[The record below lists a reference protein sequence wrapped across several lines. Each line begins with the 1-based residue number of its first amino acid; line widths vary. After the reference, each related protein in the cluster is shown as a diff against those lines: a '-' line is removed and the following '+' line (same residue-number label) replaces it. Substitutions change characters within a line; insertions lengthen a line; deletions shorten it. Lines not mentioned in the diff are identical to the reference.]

1 MIALI
6 PKPASTPPNADNKR
20 SLTVIVTNENFIA
33 IKKAITLTIILKN
46 AAENEDDRWKYFL
59 VNRFVKAIQKAP
71 INTKKIPNKD
81 TWLFPKG
88 SAEIIT
94 PEKPKNIAKILM
106 ILIFSFKIK
115 CDIKSNISGDVNNT
129 G

>member
-1 MIALI
+1 M
-6 PKPASTPPNADNKR
+6 PKPASTPPNADSKR
-20 SLTVIVTNENFIA
+20 SLTVIETNENFIA
-33 IKKAITLTIILKN
+33 IKKAMTLTIILKN
-46 AAENEDDRWKYFL
+46 AAENEDDKWKYFL

-81 TWLFPKG
+81 TWLFPKS
-88 SAEIIT
+88 SAEMIT
-94 PEKPKNIAKILM
+94 PEKPKKIARILI

-115 CDIKSNISGDVNNT
+115 CDIKSNIKGDVNNT